1 MKSKSKFALL
11 GFSLIV
17 GLASVQ
23 PASSAVTIFADIQT
37 TEKAFDGIY
46 DPVTNVSGP
55 FSVRFLADT
64 GGDSL
69 FGFGMLTS
77 FDPSAV
83 QATNAVYGGV
93 WTFFSSQP
101 VVNNMAGSIETLANV
116 GFVDPP
122 VSGSAVSLYTVDF
135 SPGLALANF
144 NLTNNDYP
152 SGNQFLDGNGNLV
165 PVTFSPSAIH
175 VVPVPAAIWLM
186 LSSIAG
192 WAWMRVRP
200 I

>member
-23 PASSAVTIFADIQT
+23 TASSAVTIFADIQT

-69 FGFGMLTS
+69 FGHGETVLNFL
-77 FDPSAV
+77 
-83 QATNAVYGGV
+83 
-93 WTFFSSQP
+93 
-101 VVNNMAGSIETLANV
+101 TLA
-116 GFVDPP
+116 
-122 VSGSAVSLYTVDF
+122 S
-135 SPGLALANF
+135 
-144 NLTNNDYP
+144 
-152 SGNQFLDGNGNLV
+152 
-165 PVTFSPSAIH
+165 
-175 VVPVPAAIWLM
+175 
-186 LSSIAG
+186 
-192 WAWMRVRP
+192 
-200 I
+200 